1 MEKKYSLLL
10 KNSLFDLFFP
20 PVCIHCGKRI
30 DKQSDYLCQECLA
43 KIEYLFPVVTKVDGL
58 SYDYLISIVKYR
70 DVVVSLIHNLKFFNL
85 SSISDFIAELIY
97 KQIKKIKLILDV
109 NIITA
114 VPLHSVRKRERG
126 YNQSA
131 LIAQKLAFLLNCEY
145 RSDIIERVN
154 YTVSQATLEHENRK
168 RNINQAFK
176 LKKNIDLKHKSVI
189 LLDDV
194 FTTGSTAEECCKV
207 LKMTEAKKIIVLTM
221 GKA

>member
-1 MEKKYSLLL
+1 MGKRFLPLS
-10 KNSLFDLFFP
+10 KNSLLDLLFP

-30 DKQSDYLCQECLA
+30 NKQNDFLCKDCLN
-43 KIEYLFPVVTKVDGL
+43 KIEYLIPLITKVEGL
-58 SYDYLISIVKYR
+58 SYDFLISIVRYR
-70 DVVVSLIHNLKFFNL
+70 EVVVSIIHNLKFYNL

-97 KQIKKIKLILDV
+97 KQIKKNKLVLDV
-109 NIITA
+109 NLIID
-114 VPLHSVRKRERG
+114 VPLHLVRKRERG
-126 YNQSA
+126 YNQAS
-131 LIAQKLAFLLNCEY
+131 LIAKKLANLLGVDYDGE
-145 RSDIIERVN
+145 IIERVSN
-154 YTVSQATLEHENRK
+154 TVSQATLEHDKRE

-207 LKMTEAKKIIVLTM
+207 LKSAGPKKITVLTL